1 MNQQQ
6 LTLSVLLVVSLLMFS
21 WGRWRHDLVA
31 MSTLM
36 AAILLGIVSSEDAFT
51 GFGHP
56 AVVTVAAVLIISHG
70 LNSAGV
76 VELVSEQIRRYQLGQ
91 TALLFT
97 LTALVA
103 LFSAFMN
110 NVGAL
115 ALMLPVAM
123 TAANE
128 YKISPAMLL
137 MPLAFGSILGGLM
150 TLIGTPPN
158 IIIANYRAEMTGQP
172 FEMFDFAPV
181 GISVTIVGVLF
192 ISFIGWKLIPA
203 ARLQKNNTKQL
214 FQIDNYL
221 TELLIP
227 AESSLVGRTVDD
239 IEAFQ
244 THKIDVVG
252 VATRRSY
259 ARPLED
265 VHIMQEGEILLVR
278 CDPQEIRKLLDKY
291 DFELLTTATEVFQQ
305 PDIHNG
311 IMRECVISENSG
323 LVGRDV
329 RYLRRITGNSVALI
343 GLARSGYTVV
353 KRLRRQVF
361 HAGDVLLLWGSHDTM
376 DQHFHT
382 LKLLPL
388 EQRELKLEHSNRPL
402 LAVMVFALAIVLGMQ
417 NIVSLPVAFV
427 LVIMVYVALGLIR
440 IREIYE
446 QVDWTVIVL
455 LAAMLPVG
463 SALENTGTTRLIV
476 ENVLT
481 ATGDVAPVVILT
493 VILILAMLISA
504 IINNAATALV
514 MAPIAYELA
523 HTLSV
528 NPDTFLMAVAIGSS
542 CAFLT
547 PIGHQSNTL
556 VMGPGGYYFGDYW
569 RMGLP
574 LEILIVLTTVPLL
587 LLFFPL

>member
-1 MNQQQ
+1 MNQHQ
-6 LTLSVLLVVSLLMFS
+6 LTLSILLLLSLLMFS

-36 AAILLGIVSSEDAFT
+36 SAILLGIVSADDAFS

-70 LNSAGV
+70 LNNAGV
-76 VELVSEQIRRYQLGQ
+76 VELVSEQIRRYQLSK
-91 TALLFT
+91 TTLLFT

-128 YKISPAMLL
+128 YKVSPAMLL

-158 IIIANYRAEMTGQP
+158 IIIANYRAEMTGAP

-181 GISVTIVGVLF
+181 GVLVTIIGVLF

-203 ARLQKNNTKQL
+203 ARLKKNTTKQL

-221 TELLIP
+221 TELLVP
-227 AESSLVGRTVDD
+227 ADSALIGRNINE
-239 IEAFQ
+239 IEMFQ

-259 ARPLED
+259 ARPPED
-265 VHIMQEGEILLVR
+265 LHILQEGEILLVR
-278 CDPQEIRKLLDKY
+278 CDPQGIRKLQDKY
-291 DFELLTTATEVFQQ
+291 DVELLTTATEVFQQ

-311 IMRECVISENSG
+311 IMRECVVSKNSS

-329 RYLRRITGNSVALI
+329 RYLRRMTGNSMALI
-343 GLARSGYTVV
+343 GIARSGYTVV
-353 KRLRRQVF
+353 KRLRSQVF
-361 HAGDVLLLWGSHDTM
+361 QPGDVLLLWGSHDTM
-376 DQHFHT
+376 EQHFHT
-382 LKLLPL
+382 LMLLPL
-388 EQRELKLEHSNRPL
+388 EQRELNLEHSSRPL
-402 LAVMVFALAIVLGMQ
+402 LAVLVFALAIILGMQ
-417 NIVSLPVAFV
+417 NVVSLPVAFV
-427 LVIMVYVALGLIR
+427 LVIMAYVALGLIR
-440 IREIYE
+440 VREIYE
-446 QVDWTVIVL
+446 QVDWSVIVL

-463 SALENTGTTRLIV
+463 SALEKTGTTRLMV
-476 ENVLT
+476 ENVLA
-481 ATGDVAPVVILT
+481 ATGDVAPVIILT

-523 HTLSV
+523 HELGA

-574 LEILIVLTTVPLL
+574 LEILIAITSIPLL